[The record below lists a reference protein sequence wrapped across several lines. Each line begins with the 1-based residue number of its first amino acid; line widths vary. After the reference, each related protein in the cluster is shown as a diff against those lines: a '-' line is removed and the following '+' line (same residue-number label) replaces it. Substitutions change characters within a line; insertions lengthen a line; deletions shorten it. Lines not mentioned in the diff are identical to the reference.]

1 MERWLRTDDLP
12 GVVEEP
18 AGATAPLSFSQEES
32 WYQAALQRDDPTY
45 QEYDAVLIRGPVDRA
60 AMERAV
66 AALAERHD
74 AFRIAYPLERGGPV
88 MRYLDAPALP
98 FTYVDARG
106 DAAADPR
113 RYAEDYVRRAV
124 RESFDLQSAPPA
136 HAHLVRV
143 GDDLHVFVM
152 VIFHIIKDGTTE
164 GILARDISQLYRW
177 FLTGET
183 PELPALPT
191 TLGEHA
197 RWQRRLERAGAFDE
211 NVAYWAERL
220 RALAPADVPGDFARP
235 AILSD
240 AGARTYRFYAPEKV
254 ARLRA
259 LAHAE
264 NGSLFMALMTAFAL
278 LIHRYS
284 GAGEVPVA
292 FPVRNRSDRLRP
304 MVGCFINTLIARERC
319 DDELSF
325 REHVRAT
332 RETLLD
338 AYAHQDAPFSR
349 VVQRLAPPRRPD
361 QTTLAAALLLL
372 RNPRVERMELPGCVC
387 ERLEIDVGIAKFD
400 LTLECDELPE
410 GLRMGLEYRTTLFER
425 ITAERMLANF
435 EGLLDAA
442 VAEPDAPFGTLDAL
456 ATGERELVAAWSS
469 GPARASDGT
478 LVEGV
483 LRACATASDAPA
495 VVDGDRT
502 ITYGELRDAACRT
515 AQALTAGG
523 RRPRTV
529 AVYGGRSL
537 ERVVGT
543 LGALFAG
550 AAFLPIDAAYP
561 PERVRFML
569 EDGAAEAV
577 LVARADATAHEWPVP
592 VIAVDDLAPAEPAQT
607 PAVTPRPEDPAY
619 VIYTSGS
626 TGRPNAVVVPHR
638 AVANYIGA
646 VRAAC
651 ALHPGDRFLQ
661 LTSPSFDISLEETF
675 GALCSGATLVVSSG
689 SVANAVSAL
698 LDECARLRVSVLDL
712 PTAYFNEVVAALES
726 AHARLPRSI
735 RAVIVGGELLTR
747 ERAAPFLAAAPG
759 VRLFNGYG
767 PTEAAIAVTFGEVT
781 REQTALDAPLPL
793 GPPVPNVRVAL
804 LGETLRPVPIGA
816 AGEIAIGGVAL
827 ADGYRARPQ
836 LDADRFVHDPVT
848 GERLYRTGDLGRF
861 APDGGLRFLGRTD
874 DQLKVNGY
882 RLEASEV
889 ESVLLAHPNAG
900 DAAVFLD
907 DRKRLV
913 ACIVAAGP
921 LRIEDLRAHAA
932 RALPAFAVPER
943 IVAVPRI
950 PLTANG
956 KRDRAAL
963 QECASQARRTPKESA
978 HHRLS
983 PVEQRLLDIWCDA
996 LGRDDIGVDDDFFAL
1011 GGHSLL
1017 SARMFT
1023 RIEADFGV
1031 RLPLQ
1036 TLFARPT
1043 IASIA
1048 NALESGI
1055 VEVTSL
1061 VTVHEGQRSGRPFF
1075 YLHGDFNGGGLYTR
1089 RLAKSLRVDR
1099 PLYSLAPHGSIGDP
1113 IPPSIE
1119 AIADDY
1125 VRLIRELQPSG
1136 PYTVGGFCL
1145 GASIAIEI
1153 ARRLQAA
1160 GEHVDPVI
1168 AVQLPTDVYVYASL
1182 TRAANALA
1190 RALRDPAAASHVMYV
1205 AKIPWRGFERA
1216 WRWASKLL
1224 DPQRRR
1230 LAYAAFT
1237 RRWDRYVVKRRFGE
1251 PLRWGSDIGDELV
1264 RIVNRYAP
1272 TRYPGPVEVIWA
1284 FESGAGPLSGPALRR
1299 AAASARTAYAPGGH
1313 MSALTAYTEELAD
1326 VIGDALLAAA
1336 GRGSTSSTFRR

>member
-1 MERWLRTDDLP
+1 MERWLQTEDLP

-18 AGATAPLSFSQEES
+18 AGASAPLSFSQEES

-45 QEYDAVLIRGPVDRA
+45 QEYDAVLIRGPVDA
-60 AMERAV
+60 GAMERAV

-74 AFRIAYPLERGGPV
+74 AFRIVYPLERGGPV

-98 FTYVDARG
+98 FTYLDARG

-143 GDDLHVFVM
+143 GDDLHLFVM

-164 GILARDISQLYRW
+164 GILARDLSQLYRW
-177 FLTGET
+177 FLTGEA

-197 RWQRRLERAGAFDE
+197 RWQHRLQRAGAFDA
-211 NVAYWAERL
+211 NVEYWAEHL
-220 RALAPADVPGDFARP
+220 RGVAPADVPGDFPRP

-264 NGSLFMALMTAFAL
+264 NGSLFMALMSAFAL
-278 LIHRYS
+278 LIHRY
-284 GAGEVPVA
+284 GRAGDVPIA

-319 DDELSF
+319 DDALSF
-325 REHVRAT
+325 RDHLRAT
-332 RETLLD
+332 RETLLT
-338 AYAHQDAPFSR
+338 AYAHQDAPFSH

-400 LTLECDELPE
+400 LTLECDELPH

-435 EGLLDAA
+435 EALLDAA
-442 VAEPDAPFGTLDAL
+442 VAEPDVPFGALDAL
-456 ATGERELVAAWSS
+456 APGERELVAAWSS
-469 GPARASDGT
+469 GPARASDAT
-478 LVEGV
+478 LVDGV
-483 LRACATASDAPA
+483 LRACATSSGAAA

-502 ITYGELRDAACRT
+502 MTYGELRDAARRT
-515 AQALTAGG
+515 AQGLTAGG

-537 ERVVGT
+537 ERVVAT
-543 LGALFAG
+543 VGALFAG
-550 AAFLPIDAAYP
+550 AAFLPIDDAYP

-569 EDGAAEAV
+569 DDGAAEAV

-592 VIAVDDLAPAEPAQT
+592 AIVVDDLPPLQPAEGPAAT
-607 PAVTPRPEDPAY
+607 PAPEDPAY

-626 TGRPNAVVVPHR
+626 TGRPNGAVVPHR

-651 ALHPGDRFLQ
+651 ELGAGDRVLQ
-661 LTSPSFDISLEETF
+661 LTSPSFDISIEEMF
-675 GALCSGATLVVSSG
+675 GALCSGATLAISAAG
-689 SVANAVSAL
+689 VANTVSTL
-698 LDECARLRVSVLDL
+698 LGECARLHVSVLDL
-712 PTAYFNEVVAALES
+712 PTAYFNEIAAALES
-726 AHARLPRSI
+726 GSATLPGSI

-747 ERAAPFLAAAPG
+747 ERAAAFLAAAPG

-767 PTEAAIAVTFGEVT
+767 PTEAAIAVTFAEVT
-781 REQTALDAPLPL
+781 REQVARDVPLPL
-793 GPPVPNVRVAL
+793 GVPVPNVRVSL
-804 LGETLRPVPIGA
+804 VGETLRPVPIGA

-827 ADGYRARPQ
+827 ADGYRARPE
-836 LDADRFVHDPVT
+836 LEGRRFVRDPSN
-848 GERLYRTGDLGRF
+848 GERLYLTGDLGRF
-861 APDGGLRFLGRTD
+861 APDGGLRFLGRSD
-874 DQLKVNGY
+874 DQTKVNGY
-882 RLEASEV
+882 RLEPAEV
-889 ESVLLAHPNAG
+889 EALLLAHPDVR
-900 DAAVFLD
+900 DAAVLVD
-907 DRKRLV
+907 DRRRLV
-913 ACIVAAGP
+913 AYAVAAGRSP
-921 LRIEDLRAHAA
+921 ADELRAHLA
-932 RALPAFAVPER
+932 RHLPAFAIPDR
-943 IVAVPRI
+943 IVCVPRI
-950 PLTANG
+950 PLTPNG

-963 QECASQARRTPKESA
+963 DRLAARAPRKAGAIADHP
-978 HHRLS
+978 LS
-983 PVEQRLLDIWCDA
+983 PVEQRLLAIWHDA

-1023 RIEADFGV
+1023 RIEAEFGV

-1043 IASIA
+1043 IAAIA
-1048 NALESGI
+1048 NALETGI
-1055 VEVTSL
+1055 VEVGSL
-1061 VTVHEGQRSGRPFF
+1061 ITVHEAQRPGRPIFF
-1075 YLHGDFNGGGLYTR
+1075 VHGDFNGGGLYTR
-1089 RLAKSLRVDR
+1089 RLAKALRADR
-1099 PLYSLAPHGSIGDP
+1099 PFYALAPHGSLGDP

-1125 VRLIRELQPSG
+1125 VRLIREVQPAG

-1145 GASIAIEI
+1145 GATIAIEI
-1153 ARRLQAA
+1153 ARRLRAA
-1160 GEHVDPVI
+1160 GEGVDPVL
-1168 AVQLPTDVYVYASL
+1168 AVQPPTDVYIYAPL
-1182 TRAANALA
+1182 T
-1190 RALRDPAAASHVMYV
+1190 AAAAAIARRIGGRDAASRVVHL
-1205 AKIPWRGFERA
+1205 AKGPWRGFERG
-1216 WRWASKLL
+1216 WRWGSKLI
-1224 DPQRRR
+1224 DARRRR
-1230 LAYAAFT
+1230 LAYGALT
-1237 RRWDRYVVKRRFGE
+1237 RRWNRYVVQRRFEPGPQYWGGE
-1251 PLRWGSDIGDELV
+1251 IGNALV
-1264 RIVNRYAP
+1264 RIVNRFVP
-1272 TRYPGPVEVIWA
+1272 DQYPGPIDVLWA
-1284 FESGAGPLSGPALRR
+1284 FESGAGPLAGLALRR
-1299 AAASARTAYAPGGH
+1299 AAASARIAYTPGSH
-1313 MSALTAYTEELAD
+1313 ISALKTYTEELAAVMSD
-1326 VIGDALLAAA
+1326 LL
-1336 GRGSTSSTFRR
+1336 SSEPG